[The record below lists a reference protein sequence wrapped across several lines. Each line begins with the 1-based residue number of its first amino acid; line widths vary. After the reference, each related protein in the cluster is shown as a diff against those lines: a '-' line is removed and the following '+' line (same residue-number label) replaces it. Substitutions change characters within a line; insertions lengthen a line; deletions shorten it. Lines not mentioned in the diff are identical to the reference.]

1 MDFNQKYSETID
13 KLENGKDERKAF
25 EFLSDLNI
33 EIQKYHIQQEDTSAI
48 IIHSL
53 FENIDNDE
61 ELEYTQ
67 DKAIQI
73 ALKVLRDNGFDYS
86 LVNKNDKKGLKVNW
100 DKDYYTDEESEY
112 LSVENVCEAMFPNSD
127 QLRYM
132 QTPFR
137 KSLISGL
144 MRVAL
149 KSIDDAKEKEEN
161 KTELTYFTDDYD
173 DDDSCVEFIVT
184 INGVVKQL
192 EEKGY
197 NVDIVYTNGMKTKVL
212 YRMES
217 MEIFDHL
224 EITWKN

>member
-1 MDFNQKYSETID
+1 MDFNQKYSETIN

-61 ELEYTQ
+61 ELENTQ

-86 LVNKNDKKGLKVNW
+86 FVNKNDKKGLKVNW

-112 LSVENVCEAMFPNSD
+112 LSVENVCETMFPNSD

-137 KSLISGL
+137 KSLINGL